1 MGQTEGGGGV
11 GFAGGGGGGGP
22 PWGWGGEGLGR
33 GGARACLLLPPP
45 CAHPHAPALW
55 CSPWWGRRRCCRVR
69 SAAAAS
75 PGECVACGGEGVQSL
90 LHTTRLADPP
100 PPPPPP
106 LPPSPAH
113 GTKFSLATGAVEGP
127 WCPKMNLPFVGA
139 INNTPAPLPTFESRV
154 GDNGTIEVLI

>member
-1 MGQTEGGGGV
+1 MWGGGGAV
-11 GFAGGGGGGGP
+11 TAAHNT
-22 PWGWGGEGLGR
+22 LGR
-33 GGARACLLLPPP
+33 
-45 CAHPHAPALW
+45 
-55 CSPWWGRRRCCRVR
+55 
-69 SAAAAS
+69 
-75 PGECVACGGEGVQSL
+75 
-90 LHTTRLADPP
+90 P